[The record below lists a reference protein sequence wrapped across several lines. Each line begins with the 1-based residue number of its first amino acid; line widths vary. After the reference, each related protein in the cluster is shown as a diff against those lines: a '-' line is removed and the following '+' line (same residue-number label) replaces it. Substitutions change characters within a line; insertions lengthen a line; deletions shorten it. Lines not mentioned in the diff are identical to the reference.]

1 MFVDWQLFRRRALV
15 MAIMAMVLVFVVW
28 NVPQLSFVLYPFR
41 LFVTFVHEAGHG
53 LAAMLTG
60 GEFIRFEVAAN
71 GSGLATTRGG
81 SRAVILPA
89 GYLGSSLFGTFLFY
103 VTNRVPYPRLI
114 ALALGAGL
122 VWLSLL
128 YGQTS
133 EIALTV
139 GVAFGIAL
147 ALMGLVARRYLTV
160 FTLNLLAIITALNA
174 VLDLVFL
181 TRNIGATAGGGRV
194 VNDAA
199 AFATEIVPGTTAET
213 WAWTWAALSVVM
225 LGIAVYL
232 SMVRPILS
240 DTVLSRRSRVL
251 SQRSNGV
258 YYETPRYDSE
268 QYGGD

>member
-1 MFVDWQLFRRRALV
+1 MFVDWQLFRRRALMMSILA
-15 MAIMAMVLVFVVW
+15 MALVFIVW
-28 NVPQLSFVLYPFR
+28 NIPQLNFALYPFR
-41 LFVTFVHEAGHG
+41 LFVTFIHEAGHG

-60 GEFIRFEVAAN
+60 GEFIRFEVGAN
-71 GSGLATTRGG
+71 GNGLATTRGG

-89 GYLGSSLFGTFLFY
+89 GYLGSSLFGASLFY

-114 ALALGAGL
+114 ASLLGVGL
-122 VWLSLL
+122 VALSLL

-147 ALMGLVARRYLTV
+147 TLMGIVAHRYLTV
-160 FTLNLLAIITALNA
+160 FILNLLAIMTALNA
-174 VLDLVFL
+174 VLDLLFL
-181 TRNIGATAGGGRV
+181 TRNIGASVGGRV

-199 AFATEIVPGTTAET
+199 AYAAEIYPGTTATT
-213 WAWTWAALSVVM
+213 WAYTWAGISVVM

-240 DTVLSRRSRVL
+240 NTVLSRRSRVL
-251 SQRSNGV
+251 SQRPDGV
-258 YYETPRYDSE
+258 YYETPHMDVDGS
-268 QYGGD
+268 D

>member
-1 MFVDWQLFRRRALV
+1 MFVDWQLFRRRALAMSILA
-15 MAIMAMVLVFVVW
+15 MALVFVVW
-28 NVPQLSFVLYPFR
+28 NIPQLNFVLYPFR

-53 LAAMLTG
+53 LSAIFTG

-89 GYLGSSLFGTFLFY
+89 GYLGSSLFGAFLFY
-103 VTNRVPYPRLI
+103 LTNRVPYPRLI
-114 ALALGAGL
+114 ALALGSGL
-122 VWLSLL
+122 VWLSLF

-160 FTLNLLAIITALNA
+160 FTLYLLAIMTALNA

-181 TRNIGATAGGGRV
+181 TQNLTATAANGRV
-194 VNDAA
+194 LNDAA
-199 AFATEIVPGTTAET
+199 AFALEIMPGTTARNSART
-213 WAWTWAALSVVM
+213 
-225 LGIAVYL
+225 
-232 SMVRPILS
+232 
-240 DTVLSRRSRVL
+240 
-251 SQRSNGV
+251 
-258 YYETPRYDSE
+258 
-268 QYGGD
+268 

>member
-1 MFVDWQLFRRRALV
+1 MFVDWQLFRRRAL
-15 MAIMAMVLVFVVW
+15 AMSVLAMGLVFVVW
-28 NVPQLSFVLYPFR
+28 NIPQLGFVLYPFR

-53 LAAMLTG
+53 LAAIFTG
-60 GEFIRFEVAAN
+60 GEFIRFEVLED

-89 GYLGSSLFGTFLFY
+89 GYLGSSLFGAFLFY
-103 VTNRVPYPRLI
+103 VTNRVPYPRVI

-122 VWLSLL
+122 VWLSLF

-160 FTLNLLAIITALNA
+160 FTLNLLAIMTALNA

-181 TRNIGATAGGGRV
+181 TRNLDAMVGGRV
-194 VNDAA
+194 LNDAA
-199 AFATEIVPGTTAET
+199 AFAMEIVPGTTART
-213 WAWTWAALSVVM
+213 WAWAWAAASVVM
-225 LGIAVYL
+225 LGVAIYL
-232 SMVRPILS
+232 SMVRPILT
-240 DTVLSRRSRVL
+240 DTVLVRRSRVL
-251 SQRSNGV
+251 SQRPDGV
-258 YYETPRYDSE
+258 YYERPRPE
-268 QYGGD
+268 IMETHE